1 MKKIL
6 TTILVIGTI
15 LAGMTPAFAAQ
26 RDVPVV
32 YVTGST
38 NSSLANSAY
47 IYDSINGNKIF
58 NISGK
63 SISLKFD
70 AGTLT
75 WVRSL
80 YSSTAGDKKGYK

>member
-47 IYDSINGNKIF
+47 I
-58 NISGK
+58 
-63 SISLKFD
+63 
-70 AGTLT
+70 
-75 WVRSL
+75 
-80 YSSTAGDKKGYK
+80 